1 MNLKTIA
8 EKAGVSTATVSNVI
22 NGNNHKVSDETRRK
36 IEQIIKE
43 TNYRPSIAARSLVK
57 KETRIIGLVI
67 PYINNDTYCMI
78 NPYTAHI
85 VAALEQYVR
94 KRDYYLML
102 RCVSEVRD
110 ILPLLSAWNV
120 DGAVFLGVWEPD
132 VKKVLEGLKSPA
144 VFIDTYTSDKD
155 IVNVGID
162 DYKGGY
168 LSAKYLI
175 SKGHKKIALASPEY
189 KLRGVI
195 NERYNGFV
203 AACREAG
210 INFTDNDVIKVNT
223 IYQDAIAAGQDLALS
238 GKGYT
243 AVAAMS
249 DMVAFGLSEGLK
261 QCGIRVPDDVSV
273 IGFDNIPD
281 GVLVSPKL
289 TTIEQDFMAKATKA
303 GDYLFRMID
312 GEMDLK
318 IDDRLPIRIKERQS
332 VQSIQ

>member
-1 MNLKTIA
+1 M
-8 EKAGVSTATVSNVI
+8 
-22 NGNNHKVSDETRRK
+22 
-36 IEQIIKE
+36 
-43 TNYRPSIAARSLVK
+43 
-57 KETRIIGLVI
+57 
-67 PYINNDTYCMI
+67 
-78 NPYTAHI
+78 
-85 VAALEQYVR
+85 
-94 KRDYYLML
+94 
-102 RCVSEVRD
+102 
-110 ILPLLSAWNV
+110 
-120 DGAVFLGVWEPD
+120 
-132 VKKVLEGLKSPA
+132 
-144 VFIDTYTSDKD
+144 
-155 IVNVGID
+155 
-162 DYKGGY
+162 
-168 LSAKYLI
+168 
-175 SKGHKKIALASPEY
+175 
-189 KLRGVI
+189 
-195 NERYNGFV
+195 
-203 AACREAG
+203 
-210 INFTDNDVIKVNT
+210 NT

-249 DMVAFGLSEGLK
+249 DMVAFGLIEGLK